1 MKKISTIFQAGFGP
15 TAVFRFAPT
24 ADVGRSANLC
34 FYSKTATSMKAVR
47 LAVFAT
53 QRSLAAFLRRC
64 EFGMGEEIF
73 LQGGGRTQ
81 VSKLGNVVFRSSGP
95 WSQSVV
101 DLLRHLELSGF
112 SEAPSVI
119 GDGFDE
125 KGRET
130 LSFID
135 GDVLHPRPWS
145 DEALPELGAILRRLH
160 DVTGLFQIPENAVWQ
175 PWFGRSLGAGPLVVG
190 HCDVG
195 PWNIVSRNGLP
206 VALID
211 WEVAG
216 PVRQDIELAQ
226 ACWLNAQLYDDD
238 IAEKVGLGSAAS
250 RARQMRLLLDGY
262 GLTRNARKGF
272 VDKLIELA
280 ILDAAAQ
287 AIGSGVTAE
296 SKDVEP
302 LWAITWRTKS
312 AAWMLRN
319 RHILDAALI

>member
-1 MKKISTIFQAGFGP
+1 
-15 TAVFRFAPT
+15 
-24 ADVGRSANLC
+24 
-34 FYSKTATSMKAVR
+34 
-47 LAVFAT
+47 
-53 QRSLAAFLRRC
+53 
-64 EFGMGEEIF
+64 MGNEIV
-73 LQGGGRTQ
+73 LEGGGRNQ

-95 WSQSVV
+95 WSRSVIG
-101 DLLRHLELSGF
+101 LLRYLERSGF

-119 GDGFDE
+119 GKGFDE

-130 LSFID
+130 LSFVA
-135 GDVLHPRPWS
+135 GDVLHPMPWR
-145 DEALPELGAILRRLH
+145 DEALPEVGAMLKRLH
-160 DVTGLFQIPENAVWQ
+160 DATNLFQIPQDAIWQ
-175 PWFGRSLGAGPLVVG
+175 PWFGRSLGVGPWVVG

-211 WEVAG
+211 WEIAG
-216 PVRQDIELAQ
+216 PVRQDTELAQ

-262 GLTRNARKGF
+262 GLTRIARKGF
-272 VDKLIELA
+272 VDKVIEFA

-287 AIGSGVTAE
+287 AIGSSVTAE
-296 SKDVEP
+296 SKDAEP

-319 RHILDAALI
+319 RHLLDAALS